1 MNSPRLI
8 LLTLL
13 LSACFLSASA
23 QPAAPDSSKLFH
35 FFLPEKNWAL
45 ELDLHGFQPPNL
57 DFAPDLRAAKL
68 TARHPKSGF
77 MVTAQINPA
86 RSTRPATIERDGMI
100 KRLRKDG
107 FDLLDLKTYER
118 DGRAYLE
125 YTLKGRPKV
134 PAPAGFQQRNV
145 FVFMAQD
152 GAWVD
157 VHVSKTNFAASD
169 AAGLDAFVRTVAI
182 NDTFQPATMDY
193 YLPGS
198 VLYRRK
204 NYKGAIVWLSRALE
218 QEKLNPTLAHNQ
230 QLILIDVLGMAFGLS
245 GDLKQA
251 RTVFAYGISLHPDF
265 PMFHYNLA
273 CVDAEEGDLDSALK
287 NLRLTLQHRANMI
300 PGETLPDP
308 IKDSS
313 FKAYVKDPRL
323 QEVAKAFAENRRP

>member
-1 MNSPRLI
+1 VNSPRLI
-8 LLTLL
+8 LLPLL
-13 LSACFLSASA
+13 LSACFLSAFA

-35 FFLPEKNWAL
+35 FFLPEKSWAL
-45 ELDLHGFQPPNL
+45 ELDLHGFQPPDL
-57 DFAPDLRAAKL
+57 DFAPDLRSAKL

-86 RSTRPATIERDGMI
+86 RNNRPTTAERDGMI

-125 YTLKGRPKV
+125 YTIKGSPKI

-157 VHVSKTNFAASD
+157 VHVSKTNFTASD
-169 AAGLDAFVRTVAI
+169 AAGLDAFVRTAAVI
-182 NDTFQPATMDY
+182 DTFQPASMDY

-198 VLYRRK
+198 VLYRRD
-204 NYKGAIVWLSRALE
+204 NYEGAIIWLSRALE
-218 QEKLNPTLAHNQ
+218 EEKKKPILSHDQ
-230 QLILIDVLGMAFGLS
+230 RLILIEKLGVAHGMTGHLR
-245 GDLKQA
+245 QA
-251 RTVFAYGISLHPDF
+251 RAVLAYGLAQDPEF
-265 PMFHYNLA
+265 PMFYYNIA
-273 CVDAEEGDLDSALK
+273 CIDAEDGDLASALE

-300 PGETLPDP
+300 PGETWPDP

-313 FKAYVKDPRL
+313 FKAYVKDSRF
-323 QEVAKAFAENRRP
+323 QEVAKAFRRP